1 MGCYLSRQTL
11 NIGISGLGII
21 GGSMA
26 KALKKHTEHVVYG
39 YDINDETIRLAQSEG
54 AIDGTLSQKNLS
66 LCDVVFLGLYPRNA
80 VQFVEQN
87 LSYLKRGCIL
97 MDLCGVKQF
106 LQNRLGK
113 LCAEHGVYYIGG
125 HPMAGKEHW
134 GFSSSDAAL
143 FCGAS
148 MIVTPDERIPD
159 ACLEQLAGLF
169 SSIGFGR
176 MTISTPEDHDRIIAF
191 TSQLAHV
198 VSSAYIKSPT
208 AQKHMG
214 FSAGSYKDLTRV
226 AKLNAQMW
234 TELFLENQTCLVDEI
249 DTIINH
255 LQEYRNAI
263 ASNDQEKLY
272 QLLED
277 GRKIKEAL
285 DK

>member
-1 MGCYLSRQTL
+1 MSRQTL
-11 NIGISGLGII
+11 HIGITGLGII

-26 KALKKHTEHVVYG
+26 KAVKKQTEHVVFG
-39 YDINDETIRLAQSEG
+39 HDINDETIRLAQAEH
-54 AIDGTLSQKNLS
+54 AIDGLLSQENLA
-66 LCDVVFLGLYPRNA
+66 LCDVVFLGLYPRQA
-80 VQFVEQN
+80 VEFVEQKIH
-87 LSYLKRGCIL
+87 YFKRGCIV

-106 LQNRLGK
+106 LQDRLGD

-134 GFSSSDAAL
+134 GFSSADAQL
-143 FCGAS
+143 FHGAS

-159 ACLEQLAGLF
+159 ACLEKLSDLF

-176 MTISTPEDHDRIIAF
+176 MTISTPDDHDRIIAF

-234 TELFLENQTCLVDEI
+234 TELFLENQSCLVDEI
-249 DTIINH
+249 DTIISH
-255 LQEYRNAI
+255 LQEYRGAI
-263 ASNDQEKLY
+263 ASNNQEKLY
-272 QLLED
+272 RLLED